1 VKPIA
6 AERCIASRELSEP
19 RLAPDGEHLLYVR
32 SNQSAAVL
40 VVHSLVHGHLR
51 TLGEVPGVRAGRGMG
66 GGAWCFSAD
75 GRRVVHVG
83 ADGNLWSQSLDG
95 GHSRQLTDQGSDRG
109 ASTPVA
115 SLDGRLVAFTVDTAE
130 VHVLDLEA
138 SRTRRVDDGADDFVL
153 DPSWTTDGWLRW
165 VGWSVP
171 DMPWDHTVERGWH
184 PNGERHSLDHPTA
197 VHQIRGE
204 WSVSDELGFVNL
216 WWQRGPF
223 LSEPF
228 EHAGPTWGP
237 GACSYVQSPDGR
249 QLAFTR
255 NEGGFGRLLVAD
267 VASGEVHERAR
278 GVHGQLSWVG
288 DRLAALRTG
297 ARTPTQIVVHDT
309 TTWSRAV
316 VAVGP
321 EGEWADEELVEPE
334 LVEIDAPDGLVHARL
349 YRAADDAQ
357 KVIVWIHGGP
367 TDQWQVSWM
376 PRIAFWRSRGWHVLV
391 PDHRGSTG
399 HGRAYQQALRGRWGE
414 LDVSDIITVTAW
426 AHAGALAPVEG
437 TVVMG
442 GSAGGFTALGA
453 VAHSPGSFAAA
464 VALYPVTDLI
474 DMAERSHRF
483 ERHYTD
489 SLVGPL
495 PESARLMRER
505 SPLYFADRLVRTP
518 LLVLHGELDP
528 VVPVDQSRVL
538 VERVRAAGGYA
549 ELHVYPDEGHGFRQ
563 RDHQLDEFHRIEGF
577 LSRHVRVASN
587 P

>member
-6 AERCIASRELSEP
+6 AERCIASRELSQP
-19 RLAPDGEHLLYVR
+19 RLAPDGEHLVYVR
-32 SNQSAAVL
+32 SSPSGAVL
-40 VVHSLVHGHLR
+40 IVHHLEHGHLR
-51 TLGEVPGVRAGRGMG
+51 TLGDVPGVRAGRGMG
-66 GGAWCFSAD
+66 GGAWCFTAD

-83 ADGNLWSQSLDG
+83 ADGNVWSQPLEG
-95 GHSRQLTDQGSDRG
+95 GHSRQLTDQGPDRG
-109 ASTPVA
+109 ASGPVA

-138 SRTRRVDDGADDFVL
+138 SRTRRVDDGSDDFVL
-153 DPSWTTDGWLRW
+153 DPSWSPDGWLHW
-165 VGWSVP
+165 VAWNVP
-171 DMPWDHTVERGWH
+171 DMPWDRTVECGWH
-184 PNGERHSLDHPTA
+184 PTGERHRLDHPTA

-204 WSVSDELGFVNL
+204 WSVSDEFGFVNL
-216 WWQRGPF
+216 WRSSAPF
-223 LSEPF
+223 LAEPV

-237 GACSYVQSPDGR
+237 GACSYAPSPDGR
-249 QLAFTR
+249 QIAFTR
-255 NEGGFGRLLVAD
+255 NEGGFGRLCTAD
-267 VASGEVHERAR
+267 IVTGEVRERAR

-288 DRLAALRTG
+288 DHLAALRTG
-297 ARTPTQIVVHDT
+297 ARTPTQVVVHDT
-309 TTWSRAV
+309 VTWSREV
-316 VAVGP
+316 VAIGP
-321 EGEWADEELVEPE
+321 EGEWSDEELVEPE
-334 LVEIDAPDGLVHARL
+334 LVDIDAADGVVHARL
-349 YRAADDAQ
+349 YRATVDDG

-367 TDQWQVSWM
+367 TDQWQVTWM

-391 PDHRGSTG
+391 PDHRGSSG
-399 HGRAYQQALRGRWGE
+399 HGRAYQQALQGRWGE
-414 LDVSDIITVTAW
+414 LDVTDIITVTSW
-426 AHAGALAPVEG
+426 AQAQRLAFAAG

-453 VAHSPGSFAAA
+453 VAHSPDSFAAA
-464 VALYPVTDLI
+464 VALYPVTDLL

-495 PESARLMRER
+495 PDSVGVMRAR
-505 SPLYFADRLVRTP
+505 SPLSFSDRLVRTP

-538 VERVRAAGGYA
+538 VERVRAAGGHA
-549 ELHVYPDEGHGFRQ
+549 ELHVYPGEGHGFRQ

-577 LSRHVRVASN
+577 LSRHVGVASN